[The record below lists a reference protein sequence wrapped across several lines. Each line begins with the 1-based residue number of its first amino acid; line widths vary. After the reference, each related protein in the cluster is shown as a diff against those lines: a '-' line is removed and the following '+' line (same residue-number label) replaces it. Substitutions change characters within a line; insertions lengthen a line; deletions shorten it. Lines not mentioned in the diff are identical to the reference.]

1 MQCSTLGS
9 SKFGGGAPSTVS
21 FLVSPDSDGCVV
33 RAFFTKQIYFYKK
46 PKSVP
51 MQFTFTNF
59 LKYS

>member
-1 MQCSTLGS
+1 MQC
-9 SKFGGGAPSTVS
+9 STVS
-21 FLVSPDSDGCVV
+21 FLVSQDSDGCVV
-33 RAFFTKQIYFYKK
+33 RAFFTKQIDFYKT